1 MKMLKNTSAL
11 ALIVTAS
18 VLIVGCSSA
27 EPTDDPGVDRMG
39 QYILMSKGPEAEAV
53 IGYRHAQNQLG
64 SEWLMLEVA
73 MTSPP
78 GQTARIERK
87 NISVRT
93 PAGVTIPMATQND
106 FIQDFGSLQSFISA
120 ANVVRD
126 PMDYWPPRKQTCP
139 LEFFVEPGRG
149 ISYDQVTVNDFR
161 ACQGRFWFKV
171 PGGVQAGRYVLTI
184 ELEESEIRIPFTFE
198 S

>member
-1 MKMLKNTSAL
+1 MKTLKNTSAL
-11 ALIVTAS
+11 TLIVIAS
-18 VLIVGCSSA
+18 LALGGCSSA

-39 QYILMSKGPEAEAV
+39 QYILMSKGPEAEVV

-64 SEWLMLEVA
+64 SEWLLLEVA

-78 GQTARIERK
+78 GQTAQVERK

-93 PAGVTIPMATQND
+93 PAGVTIPMATQTE
-106 FIQDFGSLQSFISA
+106 FGQDFASLQAFISA
-120 ANVVRD
+120 ANVARD

-149 ISYDQVTVNDFR
+149 VAYDQVTVNDFR
-161 ACQGRFWFKV
+161 ACQGRFMFKI
-171 PGGVQAGRYVLTI
+171 PGGVQPGRYVLTI
-184 ELEESEIRIPFTFE
+184 DLKESEIRIPFTFE
-198 S
+198 N